1 MFEPIDKISNLSKFK
16 EDVFKGK
23 IFVFKKS
30 KITLNLVQ
38 EIKKNILIEYDGQLE
53 KLHHLDNCEEIS
65 STLVANLKKI
75 PEFKKLFKIFLKEIN
90 FFHEKSY
97 WDQFR
102 VRVAPAQNKFS
113 YREASRISSH
123 RDTWGTN
130 IHQQIN
136 WWAPIS
142 SISETNTMIFYPD
155 YFARAVKNSTST
167 WDLNTYLEHRKREDF
182 SYPSAPQLLEE
193 LPHDASVISVSIE
206 PGEILCFSGC
216 HLHSSSKEESDN
228 TRFSYEIRTI
238 CQDDLDNRREA
249 PNTDCDLQWQFP
261 KIFRNIDDNSPL
273 KLLAE

>member
-1 MFEPIDKISNLSKFK
+1 MFEPIDKILNLSEFK
-16 EDVFKGK
+16 KDIFKGK

-30 KITLNLVQ
+30 KIILDLVQ
-38 EIKKNILIEYDGQLE
+38 EIKKNILIEYNGPLE

-65 STLVANLKKI
+65 STLVTNLKKI
-75 PEFKKLFKIFLKEIN
+75 PEFKKLFKIFIKEIN
-90 FFHEKSY
+90 FFHENSY

-113 YREASRISSH
+113 YREASRINSH

-155 YFARAVKNSTST
+155 YFSKPVKNSTST

-182 SYPSAPQLLEE
+182 SYPSAPQLLED
-193 LPHDASVISVSIE
+193 LPQDASVLSVNIE

-216 HLHSSSKEESDN
+216 HLHSSSKEKSDN

-261 KIFRNIDDNSPL
+261 KIFRNINDNSPL
-273 KLLAE
+273 KFTS

>member
-1 MFEPIDKISNLSKFK
+1 VFEPIDKILNLSEFK
-16 EDVFKGK
+16 KDIFKGK

-30 KITLNLVQ
+30 KIILDLVQ
-38 EIKKNILIEYDGQLE
+38 EIKKNILIEYNGPLE

-65 STLVANLKKI
+65 STLVTNLKKI

-90 FFHEKSY
+90 FFHENSY

-113 YREASRISSH
+113 YREASRINSH

-155 YFARAVKNSTST
+155 YFSKAVKNSTST

-182 SYPSAPQLLEE
+182 SYPSAPQLLED
-193 LPHDASVISVSIE
+193 LPQDASVLSVNIE

-216 HLHSSSKEESDN
+216 HLHSSSKEKSDN

-261 KIFRNIDDNSPL
+261 KIFRNINDNSPL
-273 KLLAE
+273 KFTS

>member
-1 MFEPIDKISNLSKFK
+1 MFEPIDKILNLSEFK
-16 EDVFKGK
+16 KDIFKGK

-30 KITLNLVQ
+30 KIILNLVQ
-38 EIKKNILIEYDGQLE
+38 EIKKNILIEYNGPLE

-65 STLVANLKKI
+65 STLVTNLKKI

-90 FFHEKSY
+90 FFHENSY

-113 YREASRISSH
+113 YREASRINSH

-155 YFARAVKNSTST
+155 YFSKAVKNSTST

-182 SYPSAPQLLEE
+182 SYPSAPQLLED
-193 LPHDASVISVSIE
+193 LPQDASVLSVNIE

-216 HLHSSSKEESDN
+216 HLHSSSKEKSDN

-261 KIFRNIDDNSPL
+261 KIFRNINDNSPL
-273 KLLAE
+273 KFTS

>member
-30 KITLNLVQ
+30 EITLNLVQ
-38 EIKKNILIEYDGQLE
+38 EIKKNILIEYNGPLE

-65 STLVANLKKI
+65 SMLVTNLKKI

-90 FFHEKSY
+90 FFHENSY

-113 YREASRISSH
+113 YREASRINSH

-155 YFARAVKNSTST
+155 YFSKAVKNSTST

-182 SYPSAPQLLEE
+182 SYPSAPQLLED
-193 LPHDASVISVSIE
+193 LPQDASVLSVNIE

-216 HLHSSSKEESDN
+216 HLHSSSKEKSDN

-249 PNTDCDLQWQFP
+249 PNTDCKLQWQFP
-261 KIFRNIDDNSPL
+261 KIFKNINGNSPL
-273 KLLAE
+273 KFTS

>member
-1 MFEPIDKISNLSKFK
+1 M
-16 EDVFKGK
+16 
-23 IFVFKKS
+23 
-30 KITLNLVQ
+30 
-38 EIKKNILIEYDGQLE
+38 
-53 KLHHLDNCEEIS
+53 
-65 STLVANLKKI
+65 
-75 PEFKKLFKIFLKEIN
+75 
-90 FFHEKSY
+90 
-97 WDQFR
+97 
-102 VRVAPAQNKFS
+102 APAQNKFS

-193 LPHDASVISVSIE
+193 LPSDANVQSVNIE

-216 HLHSSSKEESDN
+216 HLHSSSKDESDN

-249 PNTDCDLQWQFP
+249 PNTDCDLKWQFP
-261 KIFRNIDDNSPL
+261 KIFKNIDDNSPL

>member
-1 MFEPIDKISNLSKFK
+1 MFEPIDKILNLSEFK
-16 EDVFKGK
+16 KDIFKGK

-30 KITLNLVQ
+30 KIILDLVQ
-38 EIKKNILIEYDGQLE
+38 EIKKNILIEYNGPLE
-53 KLHHLDNCEEIS
+53 KLHYLDNCEEIS
-65 STLVANLKKI
+65 STLVTNLKKI

-90 FFHEKSY
+90 FFHENSY

-113 YREASRISSH
+113 YREASRINSH

-155 YFARAVKNSTST
+155 YFSKPVKNSTST

-182 SYPSAPQLLEE
+182 SYPSAPQLLED
-193 LPHDASVISVSIE
+193 LPQDASVLSVNIE

-216 HLHSSSKEESDN
+216 HLHSSSKEKSDN

-261 KIFRNIDDNSPL
+261 KIFRNINDNSPL
-273 KLLAE
+273 KFTS

>member
-1 MFEPIDKISNLSKFK
+1 MFEPIDKILNLSEFK
-16 EDVFKGK
+16 KDIFKGK

-30 KITLNLVQ
+30 KIILDLVQ
-38 EIKKNILIEYDGQLE
+38 EIKKNILIEYNGPLE

-65 STLVANLKKI
+65 STLVTNLKKI

-90 FFHEKSY
+90 FFHENSY

-113 YREASRISSH
+113 YREASRINSH

-155 YFARAVKNSTST
+155 YFSKAVKNSTST
-167 WDLNTYLEHRKREDF
+167 WDLNTYLEHRKRKDF
-182 SYPSAPQLLEE
+182 SYPSAPQLLED
-193 LPHDASVISVSIE
+193 LPQDSSVLSVNIE

-216 HLHSSSKEESDN
+216 HLHSSSKEKSDN

-238 CQDDLDNRREA
+238 CQDDIDNRREA
-249 PNTDCDLQWQFP
+249 PNSDCDLQWQFP
-261 KIFRNIDDNSPL
+261 KIFRNINDNSPL
-273 KLLAE
+273 KFTS

>member
-1 MFEPIDKISNLSKFK
+1 MFEPIDKILNLSEFK
-16 EDVFKGK
+16 KDIFKGK

-30 KITLNLVQ
+30 KIILDLVQ
-38 EIKKNILIEYDGQLE
+38 EIKKNILIEYNGPLE

-65 STLVANLKKI
+65 STLVTNLKKI

-90 FFHEKSY
+90 FFHENSY

-113 YREASRISSH
+113 YREASRINSH

-155 YFARAVKNSTST
+155 YFSKAVKNSTST

-182 SYPSAPQLLEE
+182 SYPSAPQLLED
-193 LPHDASVISVSIE
+193 LPQDANVLSVNIE

-216 HLHSSSKEESDN
+216 HLHSSSKEKSDN

-261 KIFRNIDDNSPL
+261 KIFRNINDNSPL
-273 KLLAE
+273 KFTS

>member
-1 MFEPIDKISNLSKFK
+1 MFEPIDKILNLSQFK
-16 EDVFKGK
+16 KDIFKGK

-30 KITLNLVQ
+30 KIILDLVQ
-38 EIKKNILIEYDGQLE
+38 EIKKNILIEYNGPLE

-65 STLVANLKKI
+65 STLVTNLKKI

-90 FFHEKSY
+90 FFHENSY

-113 YREASRISSH
+113 YREASRINSH

-155 YFARAVKNSTST
+155 YFSKAVKNSTST

-182 SYPSAPQLLEE
+182 SYPSAPQLLED
-193 LPHDASVISVSIE
+193 LPQDASVLSVNIE

-216 HLHSSSKEESDN
+216 HLHSSSKEKSDN

-261 KIFRNIDDNSPL
+261 KIFRNINDNSPL
-273 KLLAE
+273 KFTS